1 MKIAKEFKWE
11 MGHRLTFHEGLC
23 KNLHGH
29 SYKMMVE
36 VEGEPDKDGMVL
48 DYYDLAKVID
58 PILNELDHGYMVYS
72 KDEKLIE
79 FMEKFESKHVIV
91 EFEATAENMCGY
103 FLKKIKEAD
112 LPDNIKKITVLVY
125 ETEDTFAQD
134 SLEL

>member
-11 MGHRLTFHEGLC
+11 MGHRLTFHNGLC

-36 VEGEPDKDGMVL
+36 VEGEPDIYGMII
-48 DYYDLAKVID
+48 DYYNLAKIIN
-58 PILNELDHGYMVYS
+58 PILVELDHGYMLYS
-72 KDEKLIE
+72 KDTRLIE
-79 FMEKFESKHVIV
+79 FMQEFNSKYVVVDFEP
-91 EFEATAENMCGY
+91 TAENMCGY
-103 FLKKIKEAD
+103 FLNKIKESD
-112 LPDNIKKITVLVY
+112 LPHNINKVTVLIY

>member
-36 VEGEPDKDGMVL
+36 VEGEPDSDGMIL
-48 DYYDLAKVID
+48 DYYNLAKIIN
-58 PILNELDHGYMVYS
+58 PILAELDHGYMIYS
-72 KDEKLIE
+72 KDTRLIE
-79 FMEKFESKHVIV
+79 FMQEFNSKHVV
-91 EFEATAENMCGY
+91 VDFEATAENMCGY
-103 FLKKIKEAD
+103 FLNKIKEAE
-112 LPDNIKKITVLVY
+112 LPSNINKVTVLVY